1 MDNIGVRSTLYNKS
15 IKMIHWNHS
24 ERNYASIEMG
34 RKTMKER
41 FEIYDGSAE
50 AKKAKGKS
58 KNLSGFH
65 PLFTASARRSIALD
79 ALKIWLLLGFVVG
92 VVTGI
97 ATGAGAVSVLLG
109 LLIAAV
115 ICFGFRDDVYKK
127 VYGSE
132 HDRGQLPL
140 PEGMSWEEAVDRIR
154 REFANPDVEQV
165 TDTADAVTFYSKKR
179 GTYQLKNTAD
189 GLKMT
194 ILTKPSKSSKK
205 EYLYAVFSSVLLSQ
219 VIAILYP
226 EKISAEQVEEEK
238 AAVRK
243 LFGAHKMPLVIEL
256 AITAAF
262 VAFAAYVLYTT
273 LYSDSARSKGIS
285 DSYLN
290 VFPSEAIVGEVLDDF
305 FADGKWDNY
314 EQNGVTYVSYTGI
327 GQNTQ
332 TGEKI
337 VIGIYFKLNSDKT
350 FGIDRMTW
358 NGDTMNTLEQLGVIS
373 ALNDS
378 YRESHGL
385 ASSNALDSAFD
396 ELENA
401 LDDALADSSSSV
413 SMAEPESETV
423 STSVTESVPYTET
436 ADAYDA
442 DDVFPAATRFDEQV
456 TSTNGMDTY
465 SKLAGEISVDYN
477 HYDELTEEI
486 KEYFLSYGPYFRTA
500 WLNAMY
506 TDIYED
512 TGRYGNATA
521 LYDFVKYMSFYDEIT
536 SYYDP
541 APMSQAFHDV
551 ILSMEDQIYVDTAT
565 DREAA
570 PYVDEVIQTAEAN
583 GAELQIW

>member
-1 MDNIGVRSTLYNKS
+1 
-15 IKMIHWNHS
+15 
-24 ERNYASIEMG
+24 
-34 RKTMKER
+34 MKEL

-65 PLFTASARRSIALD
+65 PLFTAAARRSIVLD

-92 VVTGI
+92 VVTGV

-109 LLIAAV
+109 LFIAAV
-115 ICFGFRDDVYKK
+115 IYFGFRDDVYKK
-127 VYGSE
+127 VYGPE

-154 REFANPDVEQV
+154 RGFANPDVEQV
-165 TDTADAVTFYSKKR
+165 TDTADAMTFYSKKR

-243 LFGAHKMPLVIEL
+243 LFSAHKMPLVIEL

-273 LYSDSARSKGIS
+273 LYSDTAKSKGVS

-290 VFPSEAIVGEVLDDF
+290 VFPSEATVGEVLDDF

-337 VIGIYFKLNSDKT
+337 VIGIYFKLNNDKT

-401 LDDALADSSSSV
+401 LDDALADSASSE
-413 SMAEPESETV
+413 AEPESEAV

-465 SKLAGEISVDYN
+465 SKLAGEIMGYHNDYETLT
-477 HYDELTEEI
+477 YDQ
-486 KEYFLSYGPYFRTA
+486 KEYFLSYGSYFQTA

-506 TDIYED
+506 TDVDVD
-512 TGRYGNATA
+512 TGKYGNAVA
-521 LYDFVKYMSFYDEIT
+521 WNDLANYMYFFDEVTDYNDTELTNKIWSVMFGFYDKFGYDIDNLTDDEI
-536 SYYDP
+536 
-541 APMSQAFHDV
+541 
-551 ILSMEDQIYVDTAT
+551 
-565 DREAA
+565 A
-570 PYVDEVIQTAEAN
+570 PYIDEVIQIAEAY
-583 GAELQIW
+583 GAEVQFW

>member
-1 MDNIGVRSTLYNKS
+1 
-15 IKMIHWNHS
+15 
-24 ERNYASIEMG
+24 
-34 RKTMKER
+34 MKEL

-79 ALKIWLLLGFVVG
+79 GLKIWLLLGFVVG
-92 VVTGI
+92 VVTGV
-97 ATGAGAVSVLLG
+97 ATGAGAVSVFLG

-115 ICFGFRDDVYKK
+115 IYFGFRDDVYKK
-127 VYGSE
+127 VYGPE

-154 REFANPDVEQV
+154 RGFANPDVEQV
-165 TDTADAVTFYSKKR
+165 TDTADAMTFYSKKR

-194 ILTKPSKSSKK
+194 ILTRSSKSSKK

-226 EKISAEQVEEEK
+226 EKISTEQVEEEK

-262 VAFAAYVLYTT
+262 VAFAAYVLYTM
-273 LYSDSARSKGIS
+273 LYSDSARAKGIS

-290 VFPSEAIVGEVLDDF
+290 LFPAEATVGEVLDDF
-305 FADGKWDNY
+305 FTDGKWDNY

-337 VIGIYFKLNSDKT
+337 EISIYFKLNNDKT

-378 YRESHGL
+378 YRESHDL

-401 LDDALADSSSSV
+401 LDEAFTDSASSE
-413 SMAEPESETV
+413 AAPESEAV

-442 DDVFPAATRFDEQV
+442 DDVFPAATRFDEQA

-465 SKLAGEISVDYN
+465 SKLAGEISVEYN

>member
-1 MDNIGVRSTLYNKS
+1 
-15 IKMIHWNHS
+15 
-24 ERNYASIEMG
+24 
-34 RKTMKER
+34 MKEL

-79 ALKIWLLLGFVVG
+79 GLKIWLLLGFVVG
-92 VVTGI
+92 VVTGV
-97 ATGAGAVSVLLG
+97 ATGAGAVSVFLG

-115 ICFGFRDDVYKK
+115 IYFGFRDDVYKK
-127 VYGSE
+127 VYGPE

-154 REFANPDVEQV
+154 RGFANPDVEQV
-165 TDTADAVTFYSKKR
+165 TDTADAMTFYSKKR

-226 EKISAEQVEEEK
+226 EKISTEQVEEEK

-262 VAFAAYVLYTT
+262 VAFAAYVLYTM

-290 VFPSEAIVGEVLDDF
+290 LFPAEATVGEVLDDF
-305 FADGKWDNY
+305 FTDGKWDNY

-337 VIGIYFKLNSDKT
+337 EISIYFKLNNDKT

-378 YRESHGL
+378 YREFHGL

-401 LDDALADSSSSV
+401 LDEALTDSASSE
-413 SMAEPESETV
+413 AAPESEAV

-442 DDVFPAATRFDEQV
+442 DDVFPAATRFDEQA

-465 SKLAGEISVDYN
+465 SKLAGEISVEYN

>member
-1 MDNIGVRSTLYNKS
+1 
-15 IKMIHWNHS
+15 
-24 ERNYASIEMG
+24 
-34 RKTMKER
+34 MKEL

-50 AKKAKGKS
+50 AKKAKRKS

-79 ALKIWLLLGFVVG
+79 SLKIWLLLGFVVG
-92 VVTGI
+92 VVTGV

-109 LLIAAV
+109 LLIAVV
-115 ICFGFRDDVYKK
+115 IYFGFRDDVYKK
-127 VYGSE
+127 VYGPE

-154 REFANPDVEQV
+154 RGFANPDVEQV
-165 TDTADAVTFYSKKR
+165 TDTADAMTFYSKKR
-179 GTYQLKNTAD
+179 GTYQKKNTAD

-219 VIAILYP
+219 MIAILYP

-290 VFPSEAIVGEVLDDF
+290 VFPSEATVGEVLDDF

-337 VIGIYFKLNSDKT
+337 EISIYFKLNSDKT
-350 FGIDRMTW
+350 IGIDRMTW
-358 NGDTMNTLEQLGVIS
+358 TGDTMNTLEQLGVIS

-401 LDDALADSSSSV
+401 LDDAFADSASSE
-413 SMAEPESETV
+413 AEPESV
-423 STSVTESVPYTET
+423 SVAESVPYTET

-465 SKLAGEISVDYN
+465 SKLAGEISAN
-477 HYDELTEEI
+477 HNGYEELTEEQR
-486 KEYFLSYGPYFRTA
+486 EYFLSYGSYFQTA

-512 TGRYGNATA
+512 TGRYGNAVA
-521 LYDFVKYMSFYDEIT
+521 WVDFVNYLYFYDEVTNYCAI
-536 SYYDP
+536 
-541 APMSQAFHDV
+541 
-551 ILSMEDQIYVDTAT
+551 T
-565 DREAA
+565 DRIMEFQEIEFDFDDEYDTDTVTDIQAA
-570 PYVDEVIQTAEAN
+570 FYVDEIIQTAEAN

>member
-1 MDNIGVRSTLYNKS
+1 
-15 IKMIHWNHS
+15 
-24 ERNYASIEMG
+24 
-34 RKTMKER
+34 MKEL

-79 ALKIWLLLGFVVG
+79 GLKIWLLLGFVVG
-92 VVTGI
+92 VVTGV
-97 ATGAGAVSVLLG
+97 ATGAGAVSVFLG
-109 LLIAAV
+109 FLIAAV
-115 ICFGFRDDVYKK
+115 IYFGFRDDVYKK
-127 VYGSE
+127 VYGPE

-154 REFANPDVEQV
+154 RGFANPDVEQV
-165 TDTADAVTFYSKKR
+165 TDTADAMTFYSKKR

-226 EKISAEQVEEEK
+226 EKISTEQVEEEK

-262 VAFAAYVLYTT
+262 VAFAAYVLYTM

-290 VFPSEAIVGEVLDDF
+290 LFPAEATVGEVLDDF
-305 FADGKWDNY
+305 FTDGKWDNY

-337 VIGIYFKLNSDKT
+337 EISIYFKLNNDKT

-378 YRESHGL
+378 YRESHDL

-401 LDDALADSSSSV
+401 LDEALTDSASSE
-413 SMAEPESETV
+413 AAPESEAV

-442 DDVFPAATRFDEQV
+442 DDVFPAATRFDEQA

-465 SKLAGEISVDYN
+465 SKLAGEISVEYN

-541 APMSQAFHDV
+541 APMSQALHDV

>member
-1 MDNIGVRSTLYNKS
+1 
-15 IKMIHWNHS
+15 
-24 ERNYASIEMG
+24 
-34 RKTMKER
+34 MKER

-65 PLFTASARRSIALD
+65 PLFTASACRSIALD
-79 ALKIWLLLGFVVG
+79 GLKIWLLLGFVVG

-109 LLIAAV
+109 VLIAAV
-115 ICFGFRDDVYKK
+115 IYFGFRDDVYKK
-127 VYGSE
+127 VYGPE

-154 REFANPDVEQV
+154 RGFANPDVEQV
-165 TDTADAVTFYSKKR
+165 TDTADAMTFYSKKR

-290 VFPSEAIVGEVLDDF
+290 VFPSEATVGEVLDDF

-413 SMAEPESETV
+413 SMAESESETV

-436 ADAYDA
+436 EDAYDA

-465 SKLAGEISVDYN
+465 SKLAGEISVEYN

-512 TGRYGNATA
+512 TGIYGNATA

>member
-1 MDNIGVRSTLYNKS
+1 
-15 IKMIHWNHS
+15 
-24 ERNYASIEMG
+24 
-34 RKTMKER
+34 MKEL

-65 PLFTASARRSIALD
+65 PLFTAAARRSIALD
-79 ALKIWLLLGFVVG
+79 SLKIWLLLGFIVG

-97 ATGAGAVSVLLG
+97 ATGAGAVSVFLG

-115 ICFGFRDDVYKK
+115 IYFGFRDDVYKK
-127 VYGSE
+127 VYGPE
-132 HDRGQLPL
+132 HDRGHLPL

-154 REFANPDVEQV
+154 RGFANPDVEQV
-165 TDTADAVTFYSKKR
+165 TDTADAMTFYSKKR
-179 GTYQLKNTAD
+179 GTYQLQNTAD

-205 EYLYAVFSSVLLSQ
+205 EYLYAVFSSILLSQ

-290 VFPSEAIVGEVLDDF
+290 VFPSEATVGEVLDDF

-337 VIGIYFKLNSDKT
+337 EISIYFKLNSDKT

-401 LDDALADSSSSV
+401 LDDAFADSASSE
-413 SMAEPESETV
+413 AEPESV
-423 STSVTESVPYTET
+423 SVAESVPYTET

-465 SKLAGEISVDYN
+465 SKLAGEISAN
-477 HYDELTEEI
+477 HNGYEELTEEQR
-486 KEYFLSYGPYFRTA
+486 EYFLSYGSYFQTA

-512 TGRYGNATA
+512 TGRYGNAVA
-521 LYDFVKYMSFYDEIT
+521 WVDFVNYLYFYDEVTNYCAI
-536 SYYDP
+536 
-541 APMSQAFHDV
+541 
-551 ILSMEDQIYVDTAT
+551 T
-565 DREAA
+565 DRIMEFQEIEFDFDDEYDTDTVTDIQAA
-570 PYVDEVIQTAEAN
+570 FYVDEIIQTAEAN

>member
-1 MDNIGVRSTLYNKS
+1 
-15 IKMIHWNHS
+15 
-24 ERNYASIEMG
+24 
-34 RKTMKER
+34 MKEL

-79 ALKIWLLLGFVVG
+79 GLKIWLLLGFVVG
-92 VVTGI
+92 VVTGV
-97 ATGAGAVSVLLG
+97 ATGAGAVSVFLG

-115 ICFGFRDDVYKK
+115 IYFGFRDDVYKK
-127 VYGSE
+127 VYGPE

-154 REFANPDVEQV
+154 RGFANPDVEQV
-165 TDTADAVTFYSKKR
+165 TDTADAMTFYSKKR

-226 EKISAEQVEEEK
+226 EKISTEQVEEEK

-262 VAFAAYVLYTT
+262 VAFAAYVLYTM
-273 LYSDSARSKGIS
+273 LYSDSVRSKGIS

-290 VFPSEAIVGEVLDDF
+290 LFPAEATVGEVLDDF
-305 FADGKWDNY
+305 FTDGKWDNY

-337 VIGIYFKLNSDKT
+337 EISIYFKLNNDKT

-378 YRESHGL
+378 YRESHDL

-401 LDDALADSSSSV
+401 LDEALTDSASSE
-413 SMAEPESETV
+413 AAPESEAV

-442 DDVFPAATRFDEQV
+442 DDVFPAATRFDEQA

-465 SKLAGEISVDYN
+465 SKLAGEISVEYN

>member
-1 MDNIGVRSTLYNKS
+1 
-15 IKMIHWNHS
+15 
-24 ERNYASIEMG
+24 
-34 RKTMKER
+34 MKER
-41 FEIYDGSAE
+41 FEIYDGSVE

-79 ALKIWLLLGFVVG
+79 GLKIWLLLGFVVG

-109 LLIAAV
+109 VLIAAV
-115 ICFGFRDDVYKK
+115 IYFGFRDDVYKK
-127 VYGSE
+127 VYGPE

-154 REFANPDVEQV
+154 RGFANPDVEQV
-165 TDTADAVTFYSKKR
+165 TDTADAMTFYSKKR

-238 AAVRK
+238 AEVRK

-290 VFPSEAIVGEVLDDF
+290 VFPSEATVGEVLDDF
-305 FADGKWDNY
+305 FANGKWENY
-314 EQNGVTYVSYTGI
+314 EQDGVTFVHYSGECA
-327 GQNTQ
+327 NTQ

-337 VIGIYFKLNSDKT
+337 IMGFYFKLEDDS
-350 FGIDRMTW
+350 FSIDRMTW
-358 NGDTMNTLEQLGVIS
+358 AGETMNLLERYAVLSKIGE
-373 ALNDS
+373 S
-378 YRESHGL
+378 YCQNHGI
-385 ASSNALDSAFD
+385 ASSNALDDAFD

-401 LDDALADSSSSV
+401 LDDALADSSSVNSV
-413 SMAEPESETV
+413 STAEPVSEPESET
-423 STSVTESVPYTET
+423 Y
-436 ADAYDA
+436 A
-442 DDVFPAATRFDEQV
+442 DDTTSNTSTRTATRSDHMLIG
-456 TSTNGMDTY
+456 TNGVDTY
-465 SKLAGEISVDYN
+465 SELSGDISVDIN
-477 HYDELTEEI
+477 HYEI
-486 KEYFLSYGPYFRTA
+486 GEMPASTKEYYLSYGNDFDTA

-506 TDIYED
+506 TDVYVYSGKYSNLD
-512 TGRYGNATA
+512 AWDQFTRYIA
-521 LYDFVKYMSFYDEIT
+521 FYDEVVD
-536 SYYDP
+536 YDNERAPAPELYDVYYAYDP
-541 APMSQAFHDV
+541 
-551 ILSMEDQIYVDTAT
+551 DTEE
-565 DREAA
+565 EAGQC
-570 PYVDEVIQTAEAN
+570 VDEVIRIAEES
-583 GAELQIW
+583 GAEIQFY

>member
-1 MDNIGVRSTLYNKS
+1 
-15 IKMIHWNHS
+15 
-24 ERNYASIEMG
+24 
-34 RKTMKER
+34 MKEL

-65 PLFTASARRSIALD
+65 PLFTAAARRSIALD
-79 ALKIWLLLGFVVG
+79 ALKIWLLLGFIVG
-92 VVTGI
+92 IVTGV

-115 ICFGFRDDVYKK
+115 IYFGFRDDVYKK
-127 VYGSE
+127 VYGPE

-154 REFANPDVEQV
+154 RGFANPDVEQV
-165 TDTADAVTFYSKKR
+165 TDTANAMTFYSKKR
-179 GTYQLKNTAD
+179 GSYQLKNTAD

-243 LFGAHKMPLVIEL
+243 LFGAHKMPLLIEL
-256 AITAAF
+256 AITVAF

-290 VFPSEAIVGEVLDDF
+290 VFPSEATVGEVLDDF

-337 VIGIYFKLNSDKT
+337 EISIYFKLNNDKT

-401 LDDALADSSSSV
+401 LDEALTDSASSE
-413 SMAEPESETV
+413 AAPESEAV

-465 SKLAGEISVDYN
+465 SKLAGEISVEYN

-500 WLNAMY
+500 WLNALY
-506 TDIYED
+506 TDVYEYSGKYSNQVAWERFTEYMVFYD
-512 TGRYGNATA
+512 EVVDYNNELAPAPA
-521 LYDFVKYMSFYDEIT
+521 LYDVYYA
-536 SYYDP
+536 YDP
-541 APMSQAFHDV
+541 ATEEEAALCVDDV
-551 ILSMEDQIYVDTAT
+551 IQI
-565 DREAA
+565 
-570 PYVDEVIQTAEAN
+570 AEES
-583 GAELQIW
+583 GAEIQIW

>member
-1 MDNIGVRSTLYNKS
+1 MR
-15 IKMIHWNHS
+15 
-24 ERNYASIEMG
+24 
-34 RKTMKER
+34 ER

-79 ALKIWLLLGFVVG
+79 ALKIWLLLGFIVG
-92 VVTGI
+92 VATGV

-115 ICFGFRDDVYKK
+115 IYFGFRDDVYKK
-127 VYGSE
+127 VYGPE

-154 REFANPDVEQV
+154 RGFANPDVEQV

-179 GTYQLKNTAD
+179 GTYQLKNTAN

-226 EKISAEQVEEEK
+226 EKISTEQVEEEK

-290 VFPSEAIVGEVLDDF
+290 VFPSEATVGEVLDDF

-401 LDDALADSSSSV
+401 LDEALTDSASSE
-413 SMAEPESETV
+413 AAPESEAV

-465 SKLAGEISVDYN
+465 SKLAGEISVEYN

>member
-1 MDNIGVRSTLYNKS
+1 
-15 IKMIHWNHS
+15 
-24 ERNYASIEMG
+24 
-34 RKTMKER
+34 MKER

-65 PLFTASARRSIALD
+65 PLFTAAARRSIALD
-79 ALKIWLLLGFVVG
+79 SLKIWLLLGFIVG

-97 ATGAGAVSVLLG
+97 ATGAGAVSVFLG

-115 ICFGFRDDVYKK
+115 IYFGFRDDVYKK
-127 VYGSE
+127 VYGPE
-132 HDRGQLPL
+132 HDRGHLPL

-154 REFANPDVEQV
+154 RGFANPDVEQV

-226 EKISAEQVEEEK
+226 EKISAEQAEEEK

-262 VAFAAYVLYTT
+262 VAFAAYVLYTA

-290 VFPSEAIVGEVLDDF
+290 VFPSEATVGEVLDDF

-401 LDDALADSSSSV
+401 LDDAFADSASSE
-413 SMAEPESETV
+413 AEPESV
-423 STSVTESVPYTET
+423 SVAESVPYTET

-465 SKLAGEISVDYN
+465 SKLAGEISVEYN
-477 HYDELTEEI
+477 HYDELTQEI

-512 TGRYGNATA
+512 TGRYGNATV

>member
-1 MDNIGVRSTLYNKS
+1 
-15 IKMIHWNHS
+15 
-24 ERNYASIEMG
+24 
-34 RKTMKER
+34 MKEL

-65 PLFTASARRSIALD
+65 PLFTAAARRSIALD
-79 ALKIWLLLGFVVG
+79 SLKIWLLLGFIVG
-92 VVTGI
+92 VVTGV

-115 ICFGFRDDVYKK
+115 IYFGFRDDVYKK
-127 VYGSE
+127 VYGPE

-154 REFANPDVEQV
+154 RGFANLDVEQV
-165 TDTADAVTFYSKKR
+165 TDTADAMTFYSKKR

-238 AAVRK
+238 EAVRK
-243 LFGAHKMPLVIEL
+243 LFDAHKIPLVIEL

-290 VFPSEAIVGEVLDDF
+290 VFPSEATVGEVLDDF

-337 VIGIYFKLNSDKT
+337 EISIYFKLNNAKT

-378 YRESHGL
+378 YRGSHGL

-401 LDDALADSSSSV
+401 LDEALTDSASSE
-413 SMAEPESETV
+413 AAPESEAV

-442 DDVFPAATRFDEQV
+442 DDVFPAATCFDEQA

-465 SKLAGEISVDYN
+465 SKLAGEISVEYN

>member
-1 MDNIGVRSTLYNKS
+1 
-15 IKMIHWNHS
+15 
-24 ERNYASIEMG
+24 
-34 RKTMKER
+34 MKER

-65 PLFTASARRSIALD
+65 LLFTAAARRSIALD
-79 ALKIWLLLGFVVG
+79 ALKIWLLLGFVLG
-92 VVTGI
+92 VVTGV
-97 ATGAGAVSVLLG
+97 ATGAGVVSVLLG

-115 ICFGFRDDVYKK
+115 IYFGFRDDVYKK
-127 VYGSE
+127 VYGPE

-154 REFANPDVEQV
+154 RGFANLDVEQV
-165 TDTADAVTFYSKKR
+165 TDTADAMTFYSKKR

-243 LFGAHKMPLVIEL
+243 LFSAHKMPLVIEL

-273 LYSDSARSKGIS
+273 FYSDSARSKCIS

-290 VFPSEAIVGEVLDDF
+290 LFPAEATVGEVLDDF
-305 FADGKWDNY
+305 FTDGKWDNY

-337 VIGIYFKLNSDKT
+337 EISIYFKLNSDKT

-423 STSVTESVPYTET
+423 SVAESTVYDEPEEYTQNQTESDSTGYEIHQNSLAEDIYISIGDYT
-436 ADAYDA
+436 
-442 DDVFPAATRFDEQV
+442 
-456 TSTNGMDTY
+456 SGNM
-465 SKLAGEISVDYN
+465 
-477 HYDELTEEI
+477 TEEQ
-486 KEYFLSYGPYFRTA
+486 KAEFRSYGENAFYSA
-500 WLNAMY
+500 WQDAMY
-506 TDIYED
+506 SDVYRCW
-512 TGRYGNATA
+512 GRYGYLVAWEQSGDYLDFYEGIFGSERLKDYDSIYNNAPTGMET
-521 LYDFVKYMSFYDEIT
+521 DDEAG
-536 SYYDP
+536 Y
-541 APMSQAFHDV
+541 
-551 ILSMEDQIYVDTAT
+551 
-565 DREAA
+565 
-570 PYVDEVIQTAEAN
+570 YVDEVLALAEKNNADMIFN
-583 GAELQIW
+583 

>member
-1 MDNIGVRSTLYNKS
+1 
-15 IKMIHWNHS
+15 
-24 ERNYASIEMG
+24 
-34 RKTMKER
+34 MKER

-65 PLFTASARRSIALD
+65 PLFTAAARRSIALD
-79 ALKIWLLLGFVVG
+79 SLKIWLLLGFVVG
-92 VVTGI
+92 VVTGV

-115 ICFGFRDDVYKK
+115 IYFGFRDDVYKK
-127 VYGSE
+127 VYGPE

-154 REFANPDVEQV
+154 RGFANPDVEQV
-165 TDTADAVTFYSKKR
+165 TDTADAMTFYSKKR

-256 AITAAF
+256 AMTAAF

-273 LYSDSARSKGIS
+273 LYSDSARSKGVS
-285 DSYLN
+285 DSYVN
-290 VFPSEAIVGEVLDDF
+290 VFPSEATVGEVLDDF

-314 EQNGVTYVSYTGI
+314 EQNDVTYVSYTGI

-385 ASSNALDSAFD
+385 ASSNALDGAFD

-401 LDDALADSSSSV
+401 LDDAFADSASSE
-413 SMAEPESETV
+413 AEPESV
-423 STSVTESVPYTET
+423 SVAESVPYTET

-465 SKLAGEISVDYN
+465 SKLAGEISAN
-477 HYDELTEEI
+477 HNGYEELTEEQR
-486 KEYFLSYGPYFRTA
+486 EYFLSYGSYFQTA

-512 TGRYGNATA
+512 TGRYGNAVA
-521 LYDFVKYMSFYDEIT
+521 WVDFVNYLYFYDEVTNYCAI
-536 SYYDP
+536 
-541 APMSQAFHDV
+541 
-551 ILSMEDQIYVDTAT
+551 T
-565 DREAA
+565 DRIMEFQEIEFDFDDEYDTDTVTDIQAA
-570 PYVDEVIQTAEAN
+570 SYVDEVIQTAEAN

>member
-1 MDNIGVRSTLYNKS
+1 
-15 IKMIHWNHS
+15 
-24 ERNYASIEMG
+24 
-34 RKTMKER
+34 MKEL

-79 ALKIWLLLGFVVG
+79 GLKIWLLLGFVVG
-92 VVTGI
+92 VVTGV
-97 ATGAGAVSVLLG
+97 ATGAGAVSVFLG

-115 ICFGFRDDVYKK
+115 IYFGFRDDVYKK
-127 VYGSE
+127 VYGPE

-154 REFANPDVEQV
+154 RGFANPDVEQV
-165 TDTADAVTFYSKKR
+165 TDTADAMTFYSKKR

-226 EKISAEQVEEEK
+226 EKISTEQVEEEK

-243 LFGAHKMPLVIEL
+243 LFGAHKMPPVIEL

-262 VAFAAYVLYTT
+262 VAFAAYVLYTM

-290 VFPSEAIVGEVLDDF
+290 LFPAEATVGEVLDDF
-305 FADGKWDNY
+305 FTDGKWDNY

-337 VIGIYFKLNSDKT
+337 EISIYFKLNNDKT

-378 YRESHGL
+378 YRESHDL

-401 LDDALADSSSSV
+401 LDEALTDSASSE
-413 SMAEPESETV
+413 AAPESEAV

-442 DDVFPAATRFDEQV
+442 DDVFPAATRFDEQA

-465 SKLAGEISVDYN
+465 SKLAGEISVEYN

>member
-1 MDNIGVRSTLYNKS
+1 
-15 IKMIHWNHS
+15 
-24 ERNYASIEMG
+24 
-34 RKTMKER
+34 MKER

-65 PLFTASARRSIALD
+65 PLFTAAARRSIALD

-92 VVTGI
+92 VVTGV
-97 ATGAGAVSVLLG
+97 ATGAGVVSVLLG

-115 ICFGFRDDVYKK
+115 IYFGFRDDVYKK
-127 VYGSE
+127 VYGPE

-154 REFANPDVEQV
+154 RGFANLDVEQV
-165 TDTADAVTFYSKKR
+165 TDTADAMTFYSKKR

-243 LFGAHKMPLVIEL
+243 LFSAHKMPLVIEL

-273 LYSDSARSKGIS
+273 FYSDSARSKCIS

-290 VFPSEAIVGEVLDDF
+290 LFPAEATVGEVLDDF
-305 FADGKWDNY
+305 FTDGKWDNY

-337 VIGIYFKLNSDKT
+337 EISIYFKLNNDKT

-378 YRESHGL
+378 YRESYGL
-385 ASSNALDSAFD
+385 ASSNALDEALTDSA
-396 ELENA
+396 
-401 LDDALADSSSSV
+401 SSE
-413 SMAEPESETV
+413 AAPESEAA

-465 SKLAGEISVDYN
+465 SKLAGEISVEYN

-486 KEYFLSYGPYFRTA
+486 KEYFLSYGSYFRTA

-551 ILSMEDQIYVDTAT
+551 ILSMEDQIYVDTVT

>member
-1 MDNIGVRSTLYNKS
+1 
-15 IKMIHWNHS
+15 
-24 ERNYASIEMG
+24 
-34 RKTMKER
+34 MKEL

-65 PLFTASARRSIALD
+65 PLFTAAARRSIALD
-79 ALKIWLLLGFVVG
+79 SLKIWLLLGFIVG

-97 ATGAGAVSVLLG
+97 ATGAGAVSVFLG

-115 ICFGFRDDVYKK
+115 IYFGFRDDVYKK
-127 VYGSE
+127 VYGPE
-132 HDRGQLPL
+132 HDRGHLPL

-154 REFANPDVEQV
+154 RGFANPDVEQV
-165 TDTADAVTFYSKKR
+165 TDTADAMTFYSKKR
-179 GTYQLKNTAD
+179 GTYQLQNTAD

-205 EYLYAVFSSVLLSQ
+205 EYLYAVFSSILLSQ

-290 VFPSEAIVGEVLDDF
+290 VFPSEATVGEVLDDF

-337 VIGIYFKLNSDKT
+337 EISIYFKLNSDKT

-401 LDDALADSSSSV
+401 MDDAFADSASSE
-413 SMAEPESETV
+413 AEPESV
-423 STSVTESVPYTET
+423 SVAESVPYTET

-465 SKLAGEISVDYN
+465 SKLAGEISAN
-477 HYDELTEEI
+477 HNGYEELTEEQR
-486 KEYFLSYGPYFRTA
+486 EYFLSYGSYFQTA

-512 TGRYGNATA
+512 TGRYGNAVA
-521 LYDFVKYMSFYDEIT
+521 WVDFVNYLYFYDEVTNYCAI
-536 SYYDP
+536 
-541 APMSQAFHDV
+541 
-551 ILSMEDQIYVDTAT
+551 T
-565 DREAA
+565 DRIMEFQEIEFDFDDEYDTDTVTDIQAA
-570 PYVDEVIQTAEAN
+570 FYVDEIIQTAEAN